1 MSLFD
6 SQRQAREGWHFEMP
20 FHDLRC
26 TNVEGI
32 LHCGAR
38 LHSYVSKGFQL
49 EFVIIDN
56 LRPP

>member
-32 LHCGAR
+32 LHCSAR
-38 LHSYVSKGFQL
+38 LHSYVSRGFQL